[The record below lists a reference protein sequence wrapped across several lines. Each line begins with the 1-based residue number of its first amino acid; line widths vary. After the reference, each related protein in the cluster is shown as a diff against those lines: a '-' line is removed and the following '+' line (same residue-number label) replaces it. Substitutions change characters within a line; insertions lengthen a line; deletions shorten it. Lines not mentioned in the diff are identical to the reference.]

1 VIPERPRIV
10 ALDADPALAG
20 LDTSALEQLG
30 PFVRHART
38 APEERAERI
47 ADADIVVVN
56 KVRLGAE
63 EFAAAPNLRLVT
75 ILATGHDIIDSDA
88 ARAAG
93 VAVCNVAGYST
104 ASTAQTAIGL
114 LLALTQG
121 IAVNAARCAEGEWT
135 RRGIWSWSDT
145 PLVEL
150 DGKTMAILG
159 YGAIGRRVGAVATA
173 LGMRVLPAALP
184 GRPAEDRVPLDEALA
199 AADVVSLHCPLT
211 PATRDLVDS
220 RFLDSMKSGA
230 LLVNAAR
237 GPVVDEAAVAA
248 ALRSGRLAGYA
259 TDVLSAEPPP
269 ADHPLAGAP
278 NCVVTPHLAWASKE
292 ARERLLAE
300 TVANISAFLA
310 GTPRNRVA

>member
-1 VIPERPRIV
+1 
-10 ALDADPALAG
+10 G
-20 LDTSALEQLG
+20 
-30 PFVRHART
+30 
-38 APEERAERI
+38 
-47 ADADIVVVN
+47 
-56 KVRLGAE
+56 
-63 EFAAAPNLRLVT
+63 LRLITV
-75 ILATGHDIIDSDA
+75 LANGHDIIDSEA

-114 LLALTQG
+114 LLSLTQG
-121 IAVNAARCAEGEWT
+121 ISVNAARCAEGEWT

-150 DGKTMAILG
+150 DGKTMAIFG
-159 YGAIGRRVGAVATA
+159 YGAIGRRVGAVAEA
-173 LGMRVLPAALP
+173 LGMRVLAAALP
-184 GRPAEDRVPLDEALA
+184 GRPSQDRVPMAEALA

-211 PATRDLVDS
+211 PATRGLVDS
-220 RFLDSMKSGA
+220 TFLESMKPSA
-230 LLVNAAR
+230 MLVNAAR

-259 TDVLSAEPPP
+259 TDVLSSEPPP

-300 TVANISAFLA
+300 TAANIAAFLA